1 MEALGV
7 LAYGDTGYG
16 DEMLR
21 GAAIAAAVAL
31 CAFVV
36 TLPLGAVLAAMKLS
50 RWRGARIFA
59 EVYTTIFRGVP
70 ELLVIYLIFFG
81 SGPLLAGI
89 AAFLFGYDGHVS
101 LPQFATGVLCIA
113 VISSAYCCEALR
125 GAALAVPKGQREAAV
140 SLGLSRWHTLRF
152 VLMQQILRIALPS
165 LGNVWLHTLKETALI
180 SVIGVAEIMREAHLA
195 SGATRQPF
203 TFYLVGAGLFFALSL
218 LSQIGI
224 RRIRIWADRGI
235 GAA

>member
-1 MEALGV
+1 METIGV
-7 LAYGDTGYG
+7 LAYGDAGYG

-21 GAAIAAAVAL
+21 GAAVAAALAL
-31 CAFVV
+31 CAFLV
-36 TLPLGAVLAAMKLS
+36 TLPIGAALAAMKLS
-50 RWRGARIFA
+50 RLRPARVFAGA
-59 EVYTTIFRGVP
+59 YTTVFRGVP

-81 SGPLLAGI
+81 SGPLLAGV
-89 AAFLFGYDGHVS
+89 ANVLFGYDGYVS

-113 VISSAYCCEALR
+113 VISGAYCCEALR

-140 SLGLSRWHTLRF
+140 ALGLSRWHTLRF
-152 VLMQQILRIALPS
+152 VLLQQILRIALPS

-180 SVIGVAEIMREAHLA
+180 SVIGVAEIMRQAHLA
-195 SGATRQPF
+195 AGATRQPF
-203 TFYLVGAGLFFALSL
+203 TFYLVGAGLFFVLSL
-218 LSQIGI
+218 LSQVGI